1 VEVDQE
7 IHLELEDQEMILLY
21 HQHKEKMV
29 EMETLLLL
37 GVLVAVEEQRRVV
50 VIGAQLLQELVVLEE
65 LHLLQDHLSLEVEE
79 AAVEDRI
86 MVHHLVDQQVLE
98 VELDTQA
105 LEQEVLLQEQ
115 LILVAV
121 VVEDNKHQQVNMVL
135 LMEDL
140 V

>member
-1 VEVDQE
+1 MEVDQE